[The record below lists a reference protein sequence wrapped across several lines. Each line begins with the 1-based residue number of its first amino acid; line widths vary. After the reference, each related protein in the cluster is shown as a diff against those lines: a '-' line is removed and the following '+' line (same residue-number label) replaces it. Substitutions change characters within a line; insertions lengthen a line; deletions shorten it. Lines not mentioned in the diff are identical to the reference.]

1 MIILHNNPYKNIFIL
16 SGSIIANIIIYLV
29 FLYFQ
34 QSLKEY
40 YVDMSINYLLFNT
53 SVTFGSILTA
63 LYLNNLFRKNNMNV
77 YNFFILILIIQI
89 IKRIISEKLYEV
101 TKHTIFYN
109 NIQHTFELLLLD
121 IFNILFALF
130 FTVILI
136 KLFKV

>member
-1 MIILHNNPYKNIFIL
+1 MIIIYNNPHKNIFIL
-16 SGSIIANIIIYLV
+16 GGSIIANIIIYLV

-40 YVDMSINYLLFNT
+40 YINMSIKYLLFNT

-63 LYLNNLFRKNNMNV
+63 LYLNNLFRKNNMNI

-89 IKRIISEKLYEV
+89 IKRIISEKLYNV
-101 TKHTIFYN
+101 TKYKVFYN
-109 NIQHTFELLLLD
+109 NIKHTFELLLLD
-121 IFNILFALF
+121 VFNILFALF